1 MRTNKINPQTAMY
14 LGYTDDRTNNGFNL
28 NDELVVNNGLTQTD
42 RSFFV
47 KVGYAWV
54 PK

>member
-1 MRTNKINPQTAMY
+1 MY
-14 LGYTDDRTNNGFNL
+14 LGYTDDRANNGLNL
-28 NDELVVNNGLTQTD
+28 NEELVETNGLTQTG